1 MEYSIN
7 YNLIFYFLLF
17 SLSFSQENQIIID
30 GKFQD
35 WEGVEFIEDNIN
47 DNEFAVDFTSLSIT
61 NDNRYLYIKFTTTE
75 QIDLM
80 DSGSNGESMY
90 NTVIYIDTDNNNK
103 TGYVPNYNSNIG
115 SELGIFLNQRYVWY
129 NTPNPNVQI
138 SLYDIGLFSAP
149 TVTSNEF
156 EIAIDL
162 EAQYGGEN
170 LFPNQEIKIQ
180 LKDFI
185 SDDAIPNINSEIIY
199 NINSNNLNYTTLN
212 TEKEKEDLIRL
223 SAYNVLYNGLD
234 DNERLEQLKN
244 IIKSV
249 NADIYAFSECYETS
263 SETVKNILDEI
274 LPISN
279 NQGWYVIK
287 KEDDDL
293 ITASKFPIIQD
304 WPNESYGIKKMHPCL
319 IDLPDSLFTKD
330 LLVINAHMSCCDND
344 NDRQEQADDFVN
356 FILDAKSTG
365 GIIDLANETPFVL
378 CGDLNLVGF
387 SQQLQTLTSGE
398 IIDTEAFGIGGG
410 MNWSNNDL
418 RDEICMH
425 VETPFSYTWRDI
437 TPSPGSYS
445 YGRLDYIIFSDDVMS
460 SQKSFTIDTKFISQ
474 KKLNEMN
481 LDVNDSF
488 GSDHLL
494 TTIDFD
500 IPKSLS
506 QKEDKKIIKKLLRK
520 LNIVGQQKK
529 KNKGLLINI
538 YNDGSTEKKYK
549 LQ

>member
-1 MEYSIN
+1 MKNSIW
-7 YNLIFYFLLF
+7 LYFLVIPIF
-17 SLSFSQENQIIID
+17 IYCQENQIIID

-35 WEGVEFIEDNIN
+35 WQNIELIDDIIN
-47 DNEFAVDFTSLSIT
+47 DNESGLDFTSISIT
-61 NDNRYLYIKFTTTE
+61 NDNKYLYIKFTTTDE
-75 QIDLM
+75 IDLM
-80 DSGSNGESMY
+80 DSGPNGESLY
-90 NTVIYIDTDNNNK
+90 NTVIFIDTDNNNK
-103 TGYVPNYNSNIG
+103 TGYVPGYNPNIG
-115 SELGIFLNQRYVWY
+115 SELGVFLNQRYVW
-129 NTPNPNVQI
+129 NNISNPNIQI
-138 SLYDIGLFSAP
+138 SLYDIGFFSAP

-162 EAQYGGEN
+162 DAQYDGEN

-180 LKDFI
+180 LKDLI
-185 SDDAIPNINSEIIY
+185 SGDEIPNINSEIIY
-199 NINSNNLNYTTLN
+199 TLNSNNLNYTTLN
-212 TEKEKEDLIRL
+212 TEKENEDLIRL

-249 NADIYAFSECYETS
+249 DADIYAFSECYETS

-279 NQGWYVIK
+279 NQGWHVIK
-287 KEDDDL
+287 KADDDL
-293 ITASKFPIIQD
+293 ITASKYPIIQD

-319 IDLPDSLFTKD
+319 IDLPDSLFAKD

-365 GIIDLANETPFVL
+365 GVIDLANETPFVL
-378 CGDLNLVGF
+378 CGDLNLVGL

-410 MNWSNNDL
+410 MNWSDNDL
-418 RDEICMH
+418 KDEICVH

-500 IPKSLS
+500 IPKSLN
-506 QKEDKKIIKKLLRK
+506 QKEDKKIIKKLLHK
-520 LNIVGQQKK
+520 LNIIGQLKK
-529 KNKGLLINI
+529 KNKGILINI
-538 YNDGSTEKKYK
+538 YNDGTTEKKYK

>member
-1 MEYSIN
+1 MKNSIW
-7 YNLIFYFLLF
+7 LYFLVIPIF
-17 SLSFSQENQIIID
+17 IYCQENQIIID

-35 WEGVEFIEDNIN
+35 WQNIELIDDSIN
-47 DNEFAVDFTSLSIT
+47 DNESGLDFTSISIT
-61 NDNRYLYIKFTTTE
+61 NDNKYLYIKFTTTDE
-75 QIDLM
+75 IDLM
-80 DSGSNGESMY
+80 DSGPNGESLY
-90 NTVIYIDTDNNNK
+90 NNVIFIDTDNNNK
-103 TGYVPNYNSNIG
+103 TGYVPGYNPNIG
-115 SELGIFLNQRYVWY
+115 SELGVFLNQRYVW
-129 NTPNPNVQI
+129 NNISNPNIQI
-138 SLYDIGLFSAP
+138 SLYDIGFFSAP

-162 EAQYGGEN
+162 DAQYDGEN

-185 SDDAIPNINSEIIY
+185 SGDEIPNINSEIIY
-199 NINSNNLNYTTLN
+199 TLNSNNLNYTTLN
-212 TEKEKEDLIRL
+212 TEKENEDLIRL

-249 NADIYAFSECYETS
+249 DADIYAFSECYETS

-279 NQGWYVIK
+279 NQGWHVIK
-287 KEDDDL
+287 KADDDL
-293 ITASKFPIIQD
+293 ITASKYPIIQD

-319 IDLPDSLFTKD
+319 IDLPDSLFAKD

-365 GIIDLANETPFVL
+365 GVIDLANETPFVL
-378 CGDLNLVGF
+378 CGDLNLVGL

-500 IPKSLS
+500 IPKSLN
-506 QKEDKKIIKKLLRK
+506 QKEDKKIIKKLLHK
-520 LNIVGQQKK
+520 LNIIGQLKK
-529 KNKGLLINI
+529 KNKGILINI
-538 YNDGSTEKKYK
+538 YNDGTTEKKYK

>member
-1 MEYSIN
+1 MKNSIW
-7 YNLIFYFLLF
+7 LYFLVIPIF
-17 SLSFSQENQIIID
+17 IYCQENQIIID

-35 WEGVEFIEDNIN
+35 WQNIELIDDIIN
-47 DNEFAVDFTSLSIT
+47 DNESGLDFTSISIT
-61 NDNRYLYIKFTTTE
+61 NDNKYLYIKFTTTDE
-75 QIDLM
+75 IDLM
-80 DSGSNGESMY
+80 DSGPNGESLY
-90 NTVIYIDTDNNNK
+90 NTVIFIDTDNNNK
-103 TGYVPNYNSNIG
+103 TGYVPGYNPNIG
-115 SELGIFLNQRYVWY
+115 SELGVFLNQRYVW
-129 NTPNPNVQI
+129 NNISNPNIQI
-138 SLYDIGLFSAP
+138 SLYDIGFFSAP

-162 EAQYGGEN
+162 DAQYDGEN
-170 LFPNQEIKIQ
+170 LFPNQQIKIQ
-180 LKDFI
+180 LKDLI
-185 SDDAIPNINSEIIY
+185 SGDEIPNINSEIIY
-199 NINSNNLNYTTLN
+199 TLNSNNLNYTTLN
-212 TEKEKEDLIRL
+212 TEKENEDLIRL

-249 NADIYAFSECYETS
+249 DADIYAFSECYETS

-279 NQGWYVIK
+279 NQGWHVIK
-287 KEDDDL
+287 KADDDL
-293 ITASKFPIIQD
+293 ITASKYPIIQD

-319 IDLPDSLFTKD
+319 IDLPDSLFAKD

-365 GIIDLANETPFVL
+365 GVIDLANETPFVL
-378 CGDLNLVGF
+378 CGDLNLVGL

-410 MNWSNNDL
+410 MNWSDNDL
-418 RDEICMH
+418 KDEICVH

-500 IPKSLS
+500 IPKSLN
-506 QKEDKKIIKKLLRK
+506 QKEDKKIIKKLLHK
-520 LNIVGQQKK
+520 LNIIGQLKK
-529 KNKGLLINI
+529 KNKGILINI
-538 YNDGSTEKKYK
+538 YNDGTTEKKYK

>member
-47 DNEFAVDFTSLSIT
+47 DNGFAVDFTSLSIT

>member
-1 MEYSIN
+1 MKNSIW
-7 YNLIFYFLLF
+7 LYFLVIPIF
-17 SLSFSQENQIIID
+17 IYCQENQIIID

-35 WEGVEFIEDNIN
+35 WQNIELIDDSIN
-47 DNEFAVDFTSLSIT
+47 DNESGLDFTSISIT
-61 NDNRYLYIKFTTTE
+61 NDNKYLYIKFTTTDE
-75 QIDLM
+75 IDLM
-80 DSGSNGESMY
+80 DSGPNGESLY
-90 NTVIYIDTDNNNK
+90 NTVIFIDTDNNNK
-103 TGYVPNYNSNIG
+103 TGYVPGYNPNIG
-115 SELGIFLNQRYVWY
+115 SELGVFLNQRYVW
-129 NTPNPNVQI
+129 NNISNPNIQI
-138 SLYDIGLFSAP
+138 SLYDIGFFSAP

-162 EAQYGGEN
+162 DAQYDGEN

-185 SDDAIPNINSEIIY
+185 SGDEIPNINSEIIY
-199 NINSNNLNYTTLN
+199 TLNSNNLNYTTLN
-212 TEKEKEDLIRL
+212 TEKENEDLIRL

-249 NADIYAFSECYETS
+249 DADIYAFSECYETS

-279 NQGWYVIK
+279 NQGWHVIK
-287 KEDDDL
+287 KADDDL
-293 ITASKFPIIQD
+293 ITASKYPIIQD

-319 IDLPDSLFTKD
+319 IDLPDSLFAKD

-365 GIIDLANETPFVL
+365 GVIDLANETPFVL
-378 CGDLNLVGF
+378 CGDLNLVGL

-410 MNWSNNDL
+410 MNWSDNDL
-418 RDEICMH
+418 KDEICVH

-445 YGRLDYIIFSDDVMS
+445 YGKLDYIIFSDDVMS

-500 IPKSLS
+500 IPKSLN
-506 QKEDKKIIKKLLRK
+506 QKEDKKIIKKLLHK
-520 LNIVGQQKK
+520 LNIIGQLKK
-529 KNKGLLINI
+529 KNKGILINI
-538 YNDGSTEKKYK
+538 YNDGTTEKKYK

>member
-1 MEYSIN
+1 MKNSI
-7 YNLIFYFLLF
+7 YLYFLF
-17 SLSFSQENQIIID
+17 IPIFIHCQENQIIID

-35 WEGVEFIEDNIN
+35 WDGVELIEDNIN
-47 DNEFAVDFTSLSIT
+47 NNELGVNFTSVSIT
-61 NDNRYLYIKFTTTE
+61 NDNKYLYIKFTTNGE
-75 QIDLM
+75 IDLM
-80 DSGSNGESMY
+80 DSDSNGESIY

-103 TGYVPNYNSNIG
+103 TGYVPSYNSNIG
-115 SELGIFLNQRYVWY
+115 SELGVYLNQRYVWY
-129 NTPNPNVQI
+129 NVPDPNVQI
-138 SLYDIGLFSAP
+138 SLYDIGFFSAP

-162 EAQYGGEN
+162 DAQYDGEN
-170 LFPNQEIKIQ
+170 LFQNQEIKIQ
-180 LKDFI
+180 LKDLL
-185 SDDAIPNINSEIIY
+185 SDDEIPNINSEIIY
-199 NINSNNLNYTTLN
+199 TLNTNNLNYIDLN
-212 TEKEKEDLIRL
+212 TERENEYLIRL

-234 DNERLEQLKN
+234 DSERLEQLKN

-279 NQGWYVIK
+279 NQGWHVVK

-293 ITASKFPIIQD
+293 ITAAKFPIIQD
-304 WPNESYGIKKMHPCL
+304 WPNEFYGIKKMHPCL
-319 IDLPDSLFTKD
+319 IDLPDSVFTKD

-356 FILDAKSTG
+356 FILDAKSMG
-365 GIIDLANETPFVL
+365 GVIDLANETPFVL
-378 CGDLNLVGF
+378 CGDLNLVGL
-387 SQQLQTLTSGE
+387 SQQLQTLISGE
-398 IIDTEAFGIGGG
+398 IIDTETFGIGGG
-410 MNWSNNDL
+410 MNWLGNDL
-418 RDEICMH
+418 KDNTCMH

-445 YGRLDYIIFSDDVMS
+445 YGKLDYIIFSDDVMS

-474 KKLNEMN
+474 QKLNEMN
-481 LDVNDSF
+481 LDVNDSY
-488 GSDHLL
+488 GSDHLI

-506 QKEDKKIIKKLLRK
+506 QKEDKKINKKLISK
-520 LNIVGQQKK
+520 LNIVGQHKK
-529 KNKGLLINI
+529 KNKGILINI
-538 YNDGSTEKKYK
+538 YNDGTTEKKYK
-549 LQ
+549 IQ

>member
-47 DNEFAVDFTSLSIT
+47 DNGFAVDFTSLSIT

-80 DSGSNGESMY
+80 DSDSNGESMY

-115 SELGIFLNQRYVWY
+115 SELCIFLNQRYVWY

-344 NDRQEQADDFVN
+344 ND
-356 FILDAKSTG
+356 
-365 GIIDLANETPFVL
+365 
-378 CGDLNLVGF
+378 

-520 LNIVGQQKK
+520 LNIIGQQKK

-538 YNDGSTEKKYK
+538 YNDGTTEKKYK

>member
-1 MEYSIN
+1 MKNSIW
-7 YNLIFYFLLF
+7 LYFLVIPIF
-17 SLSFSQENQIIID
+17 IYCQENQIIID

-35 WEGVEFIEDNIN
+35 WQNIELIDDSIN
-47 DNEFAVDFTSLSIT
+47 DNESGLDFTSISIT
-61 NDNRYLYIKFTTTE
+61 NDNKYLYIKFTTTDE
-75 QIDLM
+75 IDLM
-80 DSGSNGESMY
+80 DSGPNGESLY
-90 NTVIYIDTDNNNK
+90 NTVIFIDTDNNNK
-103 TGYVPNYNSNIG
+103 TGYVPGYNPNIG
-115 SELGIFLNQRYVWY
+115 SELGVFLNQRYVW
-129 NTPNPNVQI
+129 NNISNPNIQI
-138 SLYDIGLFSAP
+138 SLYDIGFFSAP

-162 EAQYGGEN
+162 DAQYDGEN
-170 LFPNQEIKIQ
+170 LFPNQQIKIQ
-180 LKDFI
+180 LKDLI
-185 SDDAIPNINSEIIY
+185 SGDEIPNINSEIIY
-199 NINSNNLNYTTLN
+199 TLNSNNLNYTTLN
-212 TEKEKEDLIRL
+212 TEKENEDLIRL

-249 NADIYAFSECYETS
+249 DADIYAFSECYETS

-287 KEDDDL
+287 KADDDL
-293 ITASKFPIIQD
+293 ITASKYPIIQD

-319 IDLPDSLFTKD
+319 IDLPDSLFAKD

-365 GIIDLANETPFVL
+365 GVIDLANETPFVL
-378 CGDLNLVGF
+378 CGDLNLVGL

-410 MNWSNNDL
+410 MNWSDNDL
-418 RDEICMH
+418 KDEICVH

-500 IPKSLS
+500 IPKSLN
-506 QKEDKKIIKKLLRK
+506 QKEDKKIIKKLLHK
-520 LNIVGQQKK
+520 LNIIGQLKK
-529 KNKGLLINI
+529 KNKGILINI
-538 YNDGSTEKKYK
+538 YNDGTTEKKYK

>member
-103 TGYVPNYNSNIG
+103 TGYVPSYNSNIG

-129 NTPNPNVQI
+129 NTPNPNIQI

-162 EAQYGGEN
+162 EAQYDGEN

-249 NADIYAFSECYETS
+249 NADIYAFSECYDTS

-378 CGDLNLVGF
+378 CGDLNLVGL

-494 TTIDFD
+494 TTVDFD

-520 LNIVGQQKK
+520 LNILGQQKK
-529 KNKGLLINI
+529 KTKGLLINI
-538 YNDGSTEKKYK
+538 YNDGTTEKKYK

>member
-1 MEYSIN
+1 M
-7 YNLIFYFLLF
+7 LF

-47 DNEFAVDFTSLSIT
+47 DNGFAVDFTSLSIT

-212 TEKEKEDLIRL
+212 TEKENEDLIRL

-378 CGDLNLVGF
+378 CGDLN
-387 SQQLQTLTSGE
+387 
-398 IIDTEAFGIGGG
+398 
-410 MNWSNNDL
+410 
-418 RDEICMH
+418 
-425 VETPFSYTWRDI
+425 
-437 TPSPGSYS
+437 
-445 YGRLDYIIFSDDVMS
+445 
-460 SQKSFTIDTKFISQ
+460 
-474 KKLNEMN
+474 
-481 LDVNDSF
+481 
-488 GSDHLL
+488 
-494 TTIDFD
+494 
-500 IPKSLS
+500 
-506 QKEDKKIIKKLLRK
+506 
-520 LNIVGQQKK
+520 
-529 KNKGLLINI
+529 
-538 YNDGSTEKKYK
+538 
-549 LQ
+549 

>member
-1 MEYSIN
+1 MKNSIW
-7 YNLIFYFLLF
+7 LYFLVIPIF
-17 SLSFSQENQIIID
+17 IYCQENQIIID

-35 WEGVEFIEDNIN
+35 WQNIELIDDSIN
-47 DNEFAVDFTSLSIT
+47 DNESGLDFTSISIT
-61 NDNRYLYIKFTTTE
+61 NDNKYLYIKFTTTDE
-75 QIDLM
+75 IDLM
-80 DSGSNGESMY
+80 DSGPNGESLY
-90 NTVIYIDTDNNNK
+90 NNVIFIDTDNNNK
-103 TGYVPNYNSNIG
+103 TGYVPGYNPNIG
-115 SELGIFLNQRYVWY
+115 SELGVFLNQRYVW
-129 NTPNPNVQI
+129 NNISNPNIQI
-138 SLYDIGLFSAP
+138 SLYDIGFFSAP

-162 EAQYGGEN
+162 DAQYDGEN

-180 LKDFI
+180 LKDLI
-185 SDDAIPNINSEIIY
+185 SGDEIPNINSEIIY
-199 NINSNNLNYTTLN
+199 TLNSNNLNYTTLN
-212 TEKEKEDLIRL
+212 TEKENEDLIRL

-249 NADIYAFSECYETS
+249 DADIYAFSECYETS

-279 NQGWYVIK
+279 NQGWHVIK
-287 KEDDDL
+287 KADDDL
-293 ITASKFPIIQD
+293 ITASKYPIIQD

-319 IDLPDSLFTKD
+319 IDLPDSLFAKD

-365 GIIDLANETPFVL
+365 GVIDLANETPFVL
-378 CGDLNLVGF
+378 CGDLNLVGL

-500 IPKSLS
+500 IPKSLN
-506 QKEDKKIIKKLLRK
+506 QKEDKKIIKKLLHK
-520 LNIVGQQKK
+520 LNIIGQLKK
-529 KNKGLLINI
+529 KNKGILINI
-538 YNDGSTEKKYK
+538 YNDGTTEKKYK

>member
-47 DNEFAVDFTSLSIT
+47 DNGFAVDFTSLSIT

-212 TEKEKEDLIRL
+212 TEKENEDLIRL

>member
-1 MEYSIN
+1 MKNSIW
-7 YNLIFYFLLF
+7 LYFLVIPIF
-17 SLSFSQENQIIID
+17 IYCQENQIIID

-35 WEGVEFIEDNIN
+35 WQNIGLIDDSMN
-47 DNEFAVDFTSLSIT
+47 DNESGLDFTSISIT
-61 NDNRYLYIKFTTTE
+61 NDNKYLYIKFTTTDE
-75 QIDLM
+75 IDLM
-80 DSGSNGESMY
+80 DSGPNGESLY
-90 NTVIYIDTDNNNK
+90 NTVIFIDTDNNNK
-103 TGYVPNYNSNIG
+103 TGYVPGYNPNIG
-115 SELGIFLNQRYVWY
+115 SELGVFLNQRYVW
-129 NTPNPNVQI
+129 NNISNPNIQI
-138 SLYDIGLFSAP
+138 SLYDIGFFSAP

-162 EAQYGGEN
+162 DAQYDGEN

-180 LKDFI
+180 LKDLI
-185 SDDAIPNINSEIIY
+185 SGDEIPNINSEIIY
-199 NINSNNLNYTTLN
+199 TLNSNNLNYTTLN
-212 TEKEKEDLIRL
+212 TEKENEDLIRL

-249 NADIYAFSECYETS
+249 DADIYAFSECYETS

-279 NQGWYVIK
+279 NQGWHVIK
-287 KEDDDL
+287 KADDDL
-293 ITASKFPIIQD
+293 ITASKYPIIQD

-319 IDLPDSLFTKD
+319 IDLPDSLFSKD

-365 GIIDLANETPFVL
+365 GVIDLANETPFVL
-378 CGDLNLVGF
+378 CGDLNLVGL

-410 MNWSNNDL
+410 MNWSDNDL
-418 RDEICMH
+418 KDEICVH

-500 IPKSLS
+500 IPKFLN
-506 QKEDKKIIKKLLRK
+506 QKEDKKIIKKLLHK
-520 LNIVGQQKK
+520 LNIIGQLKK
-529 KNKGLLINI
+529 KNKGILINI
-538 YNDGSTEKKYK
+538 YNDGTTEKKYK

>member
-47 DNEFAVDFTSLSIT
+47 DNGFAVDFTSLSIT

-378 CGDLNLVGF
+378 CGDLNLVGL

>member
-47 DNEFAVDFTSLSIT
+47 DNGFAVDFTSLSIT

-199 NINSNNLNYTTLN
+199 NINSNNLNYITLN
-212 TEKEKEDLIRL
+212 TEKENEDLIRL

>member
-1 MEYSIN
+1 MKNSIW
-7 YNLIFYFLLF
+7 LYFLVIPIF
-17 SLSFSQENQIIID
+17 IYCQENQIIID

-35 WEGVEFIEDNIN
+35 WQNIELIDDSIN
-47 DNEFAVDFTSLSIT
+47 DNESGLDFTSISIT
-61 NDNRYLYIKFTTTE
+61 NDNKYLYIKFTTTDE
-75 QIDLM
+75 IDLM
-80 DSGSNGESMY
+80 DSGPNGESLY
-90 NTVIYIDTDNNNK
+90 NTVIFIDTDNNNK
-103 TGYVPNYNSNIG
+103 TGYVPGYNPNIG
-115 SELGIFLNQRYVWY
+115 SELGVFLNQRYVW
-129 NTPNPNVQI
+129 NNISNPNIQI
-138 SLYDIGLFSAP
+138 SLYDIGFFSAP

-162 EAQYGGEN
+162 DAQYDGEN
-170 LFPNQEIKIQ
+170 LFPNQQIKIQ
-180 LKDFI
+180 LKDLI
-185 SDDAIPNINSEIIY
+185 SGDEIPNINSEIIY
-199 NINSNNLNYTTLN
+199 TLNSNNLNYTTLN
-212 TEKEKEDLIRL
+212 TEKENEDLIRL

-249 NADIYAFSECYETS
+249 DADIYAFSECYETS

-279 NQGWYVIK
+279 NQGWHVIK
-287 KEDDDL
+287 KADDDL
-293 ITASKFPIIQD
+293 ITASKYPIIQD

-319 IDLPDSLFTKD
+319 IDLPDSLFAKD

-365 GIIDLANETPFVL
+365 GVIDLANETPFVL
-378 CGDLNLVGF
+378 CGDLNLVGL

-410 MNWSNNDL
+410 MNWSDNDL
-418 RDEICMH
+418 KDEICVH

-500 IPKSLS
+500 IPKSLN
-506 QKEDKKIIKKLLRK
+506 QKEDKKIIKKLLHK
-520 LNIVGQQKK
+520 LNIIGQLKK
-529 KNKGLLINI
+529 KNKGILINI
-538 YNDGSTEKKYK
+538 YNDGTTEKKYK

>member
-1 MEYSIN
+1 MKNSI
-7 YNLIFYFLLF
+7 YIYFLFIPILI
-17 SLSFSQENQIIID
+17 SCQENQIIID

-35 WEGVEFIEDNIN
+35 WEVIELIDDNIN
-47 DNEFAVDFTSLSIT
+47 DNESGVDFTSISIT
-61 NDNRYLYIKFTTTE
+61 NDNKYLYIKFTTTDE
-75 QIDLM
+75 IDLM
-80 DSGSNGESMY
+80 DSGPDGESLY
-90 NTVIYIDTDNNNK
+90 NTVIFIDTDNNNK
-103 TGYVPNYNSNIG
+103 TGYAPDYNPNIG
-115 SELGIFLNQRYVWY
+115 SELGVFLNQRYVW
-129 NTPNPNVQI
+129 NNVPNPNIQI
-138 SLYDIGLFSAP
+138 SLYDIGFFSAP

-162 EAQYGGEN
+162 DAQYDGEN

-185 SDDAIPNINSEIIY
+185 SDDEIPNINSEIIY
-199 NINSNNLNYTTLN
+199 NLNSNNLNYIGLN
-212 TEKEKEDLIRL
+212 TEKENEDLIRL

-263 SETVKNILDEI
+263 SEIVKNILDEI

-287 KEDDDL
+287 KENDDL

-356 FILDAKSTG
+356 FILDAKSMG

-378 CGDLNLVGF
+378 CGDLNLVGL
-387 SQQLQTLTSGE
+387 SQQLKTLISGE
-398 IIDTEAFGIGGG
+398 IIDTETFGVGGG
-410 MNWSNNDL
+410 MNWSENDL
-418 RDEICMH
+418 KDETCMH

-445 YGRLDYIIFSDDVMS
+445 YGKLDYIIFSNDVMS

-520 LNIVGQQKK
+520 LNIVGQLKK
-529 KNKGLLINI
+529 KNKGILINI
-538 YNDGSTEKKYK
+538 YNDGTTEKKYK

>member
-1 MEYSIN
+1 MKNSVW
-7 YNLIFYFLLF
+7 LYFLVIPMF
-17 SLSFSQENQIIID
+17 IYCQENQIIID

-35 WEGVEFIEDNIN
+35 WQNIELIDDSIN
-47 DNEFAVDFTSLSIT
+47 DNESGLDFTSISIT
-61 NDNRYLYIKFTTTE
+61 NDNKYLYIKFTTTDE
-75 QIDLM
+75 IDLM
-80 DSGSNGESMY
+80 DSGPNGESLY
-90 NTVIYIDTDNNNK
+90 NTAIFIDTDNNNK
-103 TGYVPNYNSNIG
+103 TGYVPGYNPNIG
-115 SELGIFLNQRYVWY
+115 SELGVFLNQRYVW
-129 NTPNPNVQI
+129 NNISNPNIQI
-138 SLYDIGLFSAP
+138 SLYDIGFFSAP

-162 EAQYGGEN
+162 DAQYDGEN

-185 SDDAIPNINSEIIY
+185 SGDEIPNINSEIIY
-199 NINSNNLNYTTLN
+199 TLNSNNLDYTTLN
-212 TEKEKEDLIRL
+212 TEKENEDLIRL

-249 NADIYAFSECYETS
+249 DADIYAFSECYETS

-279 NQGWYVIK
+279 NQGWHVIK
-287 KEDDDL
+287 KADDDL
-293 ITASKFPIIQD
+293 ITASKYPIIQD

-319 IDLPDSLFTKD
+319 IDLPDSLFAKD

-365 GIIDLANETPFVL
+365 GVIDLTNETPFVL
-378 CGDLNLVGF
+378 CGDLNLVGL
-387 SQQLQTLTSGE
+387 SQQLQTLISGE

-410 MNWSNNDL
+410 MNWSDNDL
-418 RDEICMH
+418 KDEICVH

-500 IPKSLS
+500 IPKSLN
-506 QKEDKKIIKKLLRK
+506 QKEDKKIIKKLLHK
-520 LNIVGQQKK
+520 LNIIGQLKK
-529 KNKGLLINI
+529 KTKV
-538 YNDGSTEKKYK
+538 S
-549 LQ
+549 

>member
-1 MEYSIN
+1 MKNSIW
-7 YNLIFYFLLF
+7 LYFLVIPIF
-17 SLSFSQENQIIID
+17 IYCQENQIIID

-35 WEGVEFIEDNIN
+35 WQNIGLIDDSMN
-47 DNEFAVDFTSLSIT
+47 DNESGLDFTSISIT
-61 NDNRYLYIKFTTTE
+61 NDNKYLYIKFTTTDE
-75 QIDLM
+75 IDLM
-80 DSGSNGESMY
+80 DSGPNGESLY
-90 NTVIYIDTDNNNK
+90 NTVIFIDTDNNNK
-103 TGYVPNYNSNIG
+103 TGYVPGYNPNIG
-115 SELGIFLNQRYVWY
+115 SELGVFLNQRYVW
-129 NTPNPNVQI
+129 NNISNPNIQI
-138 SLYDIGLFSAP
+138 SLYDIGFFSAP

-162 EAQYGGEN
+162 DAQYDGEN

-180 LKDFI
+180 LKDLI
-185 SDDAIPNINSEIIY
+185 SGDEIPNINSEIIY
-199 NINSNNLNYTTLN
+199 TLNSNNLNYTTLN
-212 TEKEKEDLIRL
+212 TEKENEDLIRL

-249 NADIYAFSECYETS
+249 DADIYAFSECYETS

-279 NQGWYVIK
+279 NQGWHVIK
-287 KEDDDL
+287 KADDDL
-293 ITASKFPIIQD
+293 ITASKYPIIQD

-319 IDLPDSLFTKD
+319 IDLPDSLFSKD

-365 GIIDLANETPFVL
+365 GVIDLANETPFVL
-378 CGDLNLVGF
+378 CGDLNLVGL

-410 MNWSNNDL
+410 MNWSDNDL
-418 RDEICMH
+418 KDEICVH

-500 IPKSLS
+500 IPKSLN
-506 QKEDKKIIKKLLRK
+506 QKEDKKIIKKLLHK
-520 LNIVGQQKK
+520 LNIIGQLKK
-529 KNKGLLINI
+529 KNKGILINI
-538 YNDGSTEKKYK
+538 YNDGTTEKKYK

>member
-1 MEYSIN
+1 MKNSI
-7 YNLIFYFLLF
+7 YLYFLF
-17 SLSFSQENQIIID
+17 IPIFIYCQENQIIID

-35 WEGVEFIEDNIN
+35 WQNIELIDDSIN
-47 DNEFAVDFTSLSIT
+47 DNEPGLDFTSISIT
-61 NDNRYLYIKFTTTE
+61 NDNKYLYIKFTTTDE
-75 QIDLM
+75 IDLM
-80 DSGSNGESMY
+80 DSGPNGESLY
-90 NTVIYIDTDNNNK
+90 NTVIFIDTDNNNK
-103 TGYVPNYNSNIG
+103 TGYVPGYNPNIG
-115 SELGIFLNQRYVWY
+115 SELGVFLNQRYVW
-129 NTPNPNVQI
+129 NNISNPNIQI
-138 SLYDIGLFSAP
+138 SLYDIGFFSAP

-162 EAQYGGEN
+162 DAQYDGEN

-180 LKDFI
+180 LKDLI
-185 SDDAIPNINSEIIY
+185 SGDEIPNINSEIIY
-199 NINSNNLNYTTLN
+199 TLNSNNLNYTTLN
-212 TEKEKEDLIRL
+212 TEKENEDLIRL

-249 NADIYAFSECYETS
+249 DADIYAFSECYETS

-279 NQGWYVIK
+279 NQGWHVIK
-287 KEDDDL
+287 KADDDL
-293 ITASKFPIIQD
+293 ITASKYPIIQD

-319 IDLPDSLFTKD
+319 IDLPDSLFAKD

-365 GIIDLANETPFVL
+365 GVIDLANETPFVL
-378 CGDLNLVGF
+378 CGDLNLVGL

-410 MNWSNNDL
+410 MNWSDNDL
-418 RDEICMH
+418 KDEICVH

-500 IPKSLS
+500 IPKSLN
-506 QKEDKKIIKKLLRK
+506 QKEDKKIIKKLLHK
-520 LNIVGQQKK
+520 LNIIGQLKK
-529 KNKGLLINI
+529 KNKGILINI
-538 YNDGSTEKKYK
+538 YNDGTTEKKYK

>member
-1 MEYSIN
+1 MKNSIW
-7 YNLIFYFLLF
+7 LYFLVIPIF
-17 SLSFSQENQIIID
+17 IYCQENQIIID

-35 WEGVEFIEDNIN
+35 WQNIGLIDDSMN
-47 DNEFAVDFTSLSIT
+47 DNESGLDFTSISIT
-61 NDNRYLYIKFTTTE
+61 NDNKYLYIKFTTTDE
-75 QIDLM
+75 IDLM
-80 DSGSNGESMY
+80 DSGPNGESLY
-90 NTVIYIDTDNNNK
+90 NTVIFIDTDNNNK
-103 TGYVPNYNSNIG
+103 TGYVPGYNPNIG
-115 SELGIFLNQRYVWY
+115 SELGVFLNQRYVW
-129 NTPNPNVQI
+129 NNISNPNIQI
-138 SLYDIGLFSAP
+138 SLYDIGFFSAP

-162 EAQYGGEN
+162 DAQYDGEN

-180 LKDFI
+180 LKDLI
-185 SDDAIPNINSEIIY
+185 SGDEIPNINSEIIY
-199 NINSNNLNYTTLN
+199 TLNSNNLNYTTLN
-212 TEKEKEDLIRL
+212 TEKENEDLIRL

-249 NADIYAFSECYETS
+249 DADIYAFSECYETS

-287 KEDDDL
+287 KADDDL
-293 ITASKFPIIQD
+293 ITASKYPIIQD

-319 IDLPDSLFTKD
+319 IDLPDSLFSKD

-365 GIIDLANETPFVL
+365 GVIDLANETPFVL
-378 CGDLNLVGF
+378 CGDLNLVGL

-410 MNWSNNDL
+410 MNWSDNDL
-418 RDEICMH
+418 KDEICVH

-500 IPKSLS
+500 IPKSLN
-506 QKEDKKIIKKLLRK
+506 QKEDKKIIKKLLHK
-520 LNIVGQQKK
+520 LNIIGQLKK
-529 KNKGLLINI
+529 KNKGILINI
-538 YNDGSTEKKYK
+538 YNDGTTEKKYK

>member
-7 YNLIFYFLLF
+7 YNIIFYFLLF

-47 DNEFAVDFTSLSIT
+47 DNGFAVDFTSLSIT

-344 NDRQEQADDFVN
+344 SDRQEQADDFVN

-365 GIIDLANETPFVL
+365 GIVDLANETPFVL

-474 KKLNEMN
+474 K
-481 LDVNDSF
+481 
-488 GSDHLL
+488 
-494 TTIDFD
+494 
-500 IPKSLS
+500 
-506 QKEDKKIIKKLLRK
+506 IK
-520 LNIVGQQKK
+520 
-529 KNKGLLINI
+529 
-538 YNDGSTEKKYK
+538 
-549 LQ
+549 

>member
-47 DNEFAVDFTSLSIT
+47 DNGFAVDFTSLSIT

-249 NADIYAFSECYETS
+249 NADVYAFSECYETS

-520 LNIVGQQKK
+520 LNIIGQQKK

-538 YNDGSTEKKYK
+538 YNDGTTEKKYK

>member
-1 MEYSIN
+1 MKNSIW
-7 YNLIFYFLLF
+7 LYFLVIPIF
-17 SLSFSQENQIIID
+17 IYCQENQIIID

-35 WEGVEFIEDNIN
+35 WQNIELIDDSIN
-47 DNEFAVDFTSLSIT
+47 DNESGLDFTSISIT
-61 NDNRYLYIKFTTTE
+61 NDNKYLYIKFTTTDE
-75 QIDLM
+75 IDLM
-80 DSGSNGESMY
+80 DSGPNGESLY
-90 NTVIYIDTDNNNK
+90 NTVIFIDTDNNNK
-103 TGYVPNYNSNIG
+103 TGYVPGYNPNIG
-115 SELGIFLNQRYVWY
+115 SELGVFLNQRYVW
-129 NTPNPNVQI
+129 NNISNPNIQI
-138 SLYDIGLFSAP
+138 SLYDIGFFSAP

-162 EAQYGGEN
+162 DAQYDGEN

-185 SDDAIPNINSEIIY
+185 SGDEIPNINSEIIY
-199 NINSNNLNYTTLN
+199 TLNSNNLNYTTLN
-212 TEKEKEDLIRL
+212 TEKENEDLIRL

-249 NADIYAFSECYETS
+249 DADIYAFSECYETS

-279 NQGWYVIK
+279 NQGWHVIK
-287 KEDDDL
+287 KADDDL
-293 ITASKFPIIQD
+293 ITASKYPIIQD
-304 WPNESYGIKKMHPCL
+304 WPNESYGNKKMHPCL
-319 IDLPDSLFTKD
+319 IDLPDSLFAKD

-365 GIIDLANETPFVL
+365 GVIDLANETPFVL
-378 CGDLNLVGF
+378 CGDLNLVGL

-410 MNWSNNDL
+410 MNWSDNDL
-418 RDEICMH
+418 KDEICVH

-445 YGRLDYIIFSDDVMS
+445 SVSY
-460 SQKSFTIDTKFISQ
+460 T
-474 KKLNEMN
+474 
-481 LDVNDSF
+481 
-488 GSDHLL
+488 HLRAHE
-494 TTIDFD
+494 T
-500 IPKSLS
+500 
-506 QKEDKKIIKKLLRK
+506 
-520 LNIVGQQKK
+520 
-529 KNKGLLINI
+529 
-538 YNDGSTEKKYK
+538 
-549 LQ
+549 

>member
-1 MEYSIN
+1 MKNSIW
-7 YNLIFYFLLF
+7 LYFLVIPIF
-17 SLSFSQENQIIID
+17 IYCQENQIIID

-35 WEGVEFIEDNIN
+35 WQNIELIDDSIN
-47 DNEFAVDFTSLSIT
+47 DNEPGLDFTSISIT
-61 NDNRYLYIKFTTTE
+61 NDNKYLYIKFTTTDE
-75 QIDLM
+75 IDLM
-80 DSGSNGESMY
+80 DSGPNGESLY
-90 NTVIYIDTDNNNK
+90 NTVIFIDTDNNNK
-103 TGYVPNYNSNIG
+103 TGYVPGYNPNIG
-115 SELGIFLNQRYVWY
+115 SELGVFLNQRYVW
-129 NTPNPNVQI
+129 NNISNPNIQI
-138 SLYDIGLFSAP
+138 SLYDIGFFSAP

-162 EAQYGGEN
+162 DAQYDGEN

-180 LKDFI
+180 LKDLI
-185 SDDAIPNINSEIIY
+185 SGDEIPNINSEIIY
-199 NINSNNLNYTTLN
+199 TLNSNNLNYTTLN
-212 TEKEKEDLIRL
+212 TEKENEDLIRL

-249 NADIYAFSECYETS
+249 DADIYAFSECYETS

-279 NQGWYVIK
+279 NQGWHVIK
-287 KEDDDL
+287 KADDDL
-293 ITASKFPIIQD
+293 ITASKYPIIQD

-319 IDLPDSLFTKD
+319 IDLPDSLFAKD

-365 GIIDLANETPFVL
+365 GVIDLANETPFVL
-378 CGDLNLVGF
+378 CGDLNLVGL

-410 MNWSNNDL
+410 MNWSDNDL
-418 RDEICMH
+418 KDEICVH

-500 IPKSLS
+500 IPKSLN
-506 QKEDKKIIKKLLRK
+506 QKEDKKIIKKLLHK
-520 LNIVGQQKK
+520 LNIIGQLKK
-529 KNKGLLINI
+529 KNKGILINI
-538 YNDGSTEKKYK
+538 YNDGTTEKKYK

>member
-47 DNEFAVDFTSLSIT
+47 DNGFAVDFTSLSIT

-223 SAYNVLYNGLD
+223 SAYNVLYNGFD

>member
-1 MEYSIN
+1 MKNSIW
-7 YNLIFYFLLF
+7 LYFLVIPIF
-17 SLSFSQENQIIID
+17 IYCQENQIIID

-35 WEGVEFIEDNIN
+35 WQNIELIDDIIN
-47 DNEFAVDFTSLSIT
+47 DNESGLDFTSISIT
-61 NDNRYLYIKFTTTE
+61 NDNKYLYIKFTTTDE
-75 QIDLM
+75 IDLM
-80 DSGSNGESMY
+80 DSGPNGESLY
-90 NTVIYIDTDNNNK
+90 NTVIFIDTDNNNK
-103 TGYVPNYNSNIG
+103 TGYVPGYNPNIG
-115 SELGIFLNQRYVWY
+115 SELGVFLNQRYVW
-129 NTPNPNVQI
+129 NNISNPNIQI
-138 SLYDIGLFSAP
+138 SLYDIGFFSAP

-162 EAQYGGEN
+162 DAQYDGEN

-180 LKDFI
+180 LKDLI
-185 SDDAIPNINSEIIY
+185 SGDEIPNINSEIIY
-199 NINSNNLNYTTLN
+199 TLNSNNLNYTTLN
-212 TEKEKEDLIRL
+212 TEKENEDLIRL

-249 NADIYAFSECYETS
+249 DADIYAFSECYETS

-279 NQGWYVIK
+279 NQGWHVIK
-287 KEDDDL
+287 KADDDL
-293 ITASKFPIIQD
+293 ITASKYPIIQD

-319 IDLPDSLFTKD
+319 IDLPDSLFAKD

-365 GIIDLANETPFVL
+365 GVIDLANETPFVL
-378 CGDLNLVGF
+378 CGDLNLVGL

-410 MNWSNNDL
+410 MNWSDNDL
-418 RDEICMH
+418 KDEICVH

-500 IPKSLS
+500 IPKSLN
-506 QKEDKKIIKKLLRK
+506 QKEDNKIIKKLLHK
-520 LNIVGQQKK
+520 LNIIGQLKK
-529 KNKGLLINI
+529 KNKGILINI
-538 YNDGSTEKKYK
+538 YNDGTTEKKYK

>member
-47 DNEFAVDFTSLSIT
+47 DNGFAVDFTSLSIT

-529 KNKGLLINI
+529 KNKGILINI
-538 YNDGSTEKKYK
+538 YNDGTTEKKYK

>member
-1 MEYSIN
+1 MKNSIW
-7 YNLIFYFLLF
+7 LYFLVIPIF
-17 SLSFSQENQIIID
+17 IYCQENQIIID

-35 WEGVEFIEDNIN
+35 WQNIELIDDSIN
-47 DNEFAVDFTSLSIT
+47 DNEPGLDFTSISIT
-61 NDNRYLYIKFTTTE
+61 NDNKYLYIKFTTTDE
-75 QIDLM
+75 IDLM
-80 DSGSNGESMY
+80 DSGPNGESLY
-90 NTVIYIDTDNNNK
+90 NTVIFIDTDNNNK
-103 TGYVPNYNSNIG
+103 TGYVPGYNPNIG
-115 SELGIFLNQRYVWY
+115 SELGVFLNQRYVW
-129 NTPNPNVQI
+129 NNISNPNIQI
-138 SLYDIGLFSAP
+138 SLYDIGFFSAP

-162 EAQYGGEN
+162 DAQYDGEN

-180 LKDFI
+180 LKDLI
-185 SDDAIPNINSEIIY
+185 SGDEIPNINSEIIY
-199 NINSNNLNYTTLN
+199 TLNSNNLNYTTLN
-212 TEKEKEDLIRL
+212 TEKENEDLIRL

-234 DNERLEQLKN
+234 DNERLDQLTN

-249 NADIYAFSECYETS
+249 DADIYAFSECYETS

-279 NQGWYVIK
+279 NQGWHVIK
-287 KEDDDL
+287 KADDDL
-293 ITASKFPIIQD
+293 ITASKYPIIQD

-365 GIIDLANETPFVL
+365 GVIDLANETPFVL
-378 CGDLNLVGF
+378 CGDLNLVGL

-410 MNWSNNDL
+410 MNWSDNDL
-418 RDEICMH
+418 KDEICVH

-500 IPKSLS
+500 IPKSLN
-506 QKEDKKIIKKLLRK
+506 QKEDKKIIKKLLHK
-520 LNIVGQQKK
+520 LNIIGQLKK
-529 KNKGLLINI
+529 KNKGILINI
-538 YNDGSTEKKYK
+538 YNDGTTEKKYK

>member
-47 DNEFAVDFTSLSIT
+47 DNGFAVDFTSLSIT

-249 NADIYAFSECYETS
+249 NADIYAFSECYDTS

-378 CGDLNLVGF
+378 CGDLNLVGL

-410 MNWSNNDL
+410 MNWSDNDL
-418 RDEICMH
+418 KDEICMH

-538 YNDGSTEKKYK
+538 YNDGTTEKKYK

>member
-1 MEYSIN
+1 MKNSVW
-7 YNLIFYFLLF
+7 LYFLVIPMF
-17 SLSFSQENQIIID
+17 IYCQENQIIID

-35 WEGVEFIEDNIN
+35 WQNIELIDDSTN
-47 DNEFAVDFTSLSIT
+47 DNESGLDFTSISIT
-61 NDNRYLYIKFTTTE
+61 NDNKYLYIKFTTTDE
-75 QIDLM
+75 IDLM
-80 DSGSNGESMY
+80 DSGPNGESLY
-90 NTVIYIDTDNNNK
+90 NTAIFIDTDNNNK
-103 TGYVPNYNSNIG
+103 TGYVPGYNPNIG
-115 SELGIFLNQRYVWY
+115 SELGVFLNQRYVW
-129 NTPNPNVQI
+129 NNISNPNIQI
-138 SLYDIGLFSAP
+138 SLYDIGFFSAP

-162 EAQYGGEN
+162 EAQYDGEN

-185 SDDAIPNINSEIIY
+185 SGDEIPNINSEIIY
-199 NINSNNLNYTTLN
+199 TLNSNNLDYTTLN
-212 TEKEKEDLIRL
+212 TEKENEDLIRL

-249 NADIYAFSECYETS
+249 DADIYAFSECYETS

-279 NQGWYVIK
+279 NQGWHVIK
-287 KEDDDL
+287 KADDDL
-293 ITASKFPIIQD
+293 ITASKYPIIQD

-319 IDLPDSLFTKD
+319 IDLPDSLFAKD

-365 GIIDLANETPFVL
+365 GVIDLTNETPFVL
-378 CGDLNLVGF
+378 CGDLNLVGL
-387 SQQLQTLTSGE
+387 SQQLQTLISGE

-410 MNWSNNDL
+410 MNWSDNDL
-418 RDEICMH
+418 KDEICVH

-500 IPKSLS
+500 IPKSLN
-506 QKEDKKIIKKLLRK
+506 QKEDKKIIKKLLHK
-520 LNIVGQQKK
+520 LNIIGQLKK
-529 KNKGLLINI
+529 KNKGILINI
-538 YNDGSTEKKYK
+538 YNDGTTEKKYK

>member
-1 MEYSIN
+1 MKNSIW
-7 YNLIFYFLLF
+7 LYFLVIPIF
-17 SLSFSQENQIIID
+17 IYCQENQIIID

-35 WEGVEFIEDNIN
+35 WQNIELIDDIIN
-47 DNEFAVDFTSLSIT
+47 DNESGLDFTSISIT
-61 NDNRYLYIKFTTTE
+61 NDNKYLYIKFTTTDE
-75 QIDLM
+75 IDLM
-80 DSGSNGESMY
+80 DSGPNGESLY
-90 NTVIYIDTDNNNK
+90 NTVIFIDTDNNNK
-103 TGYVPNYNSNIG
+103 TGYVPGYNPNIG
-115 SELGIFLNQRYVWY
+115 SELGVFLNQRYVW
-129 NTPNPNVQI
+129 NNISNPNIQI
-138 SLYDIGLFSAP
+138 SLYDIGFFSAP

-162 EAQYGGEN
+162 DAQYDGEN

-185 SDDAIPNINSEIIY
+185 SGDEIPNINSEIIY
-199 NINSNNLNYTTLN
+199 TLNSNNLNYTTLN
-212 TEKEKEDLIRL
+212 TEKENEDLIRL

-249 NADIYAFSECYETS
+249 DADIYAFSECYETS

-279 NQGWYVIK
+279 NQGWHVIK
-287 KEDDDL
+287 KADDDL
-293 ITASKFPIIQD
+293 ITASKYPIIQD

-319 IDLPDSLFTKD
+319 IDLPDSLFAKD

-365 GIIDLANETPFVL
+365 GVIDLANETPFVL
-378 CGDLNLVGF
+378 CGDLNLVGL
-387 SQQLQTLTSGE
+387 SQQLQTLISGE

-410 MNWSNNDL
+410 MNWSDNDL
-418 RDEICMH
+418 KDEICVH

-500 IPKSLS
+500 IPKSLN
-506 QKEDKKIIKKLLRK
+506 QKEDKKIIKKLLHK
-520 LNIVGQQKK
+520 LNIIGQLKK
-529 KNKGLLINI
+529 KNKGILINI
-538 YNDGSTEKKYK
+538 YNDGTTEKKYK